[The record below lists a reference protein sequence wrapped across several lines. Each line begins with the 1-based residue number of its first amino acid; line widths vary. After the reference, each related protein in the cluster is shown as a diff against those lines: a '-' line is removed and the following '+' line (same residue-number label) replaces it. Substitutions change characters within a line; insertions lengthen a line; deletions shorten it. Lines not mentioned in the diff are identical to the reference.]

1 MSGIVRI
8 SEGSNLAI
16 HALAYLA
23 HKHPSAALTVATIA
37 EELGVSKDHL
47 GKVMQRLTR
56 QGFVY
61 SKRGPRGGFT
71 PARPP
76 SEVTLLE
83 IIEAVEG
90 PLNSRR
96 CMLSNPICQKKRCL
110 ISDLTMRIYDDVHRE
125 LSQSRLE
132 DLLPMFDSELEHGD
146 HEH

>member
-23 HKHPSAALTVATIA
+23 HKHSSEALTVATIA
-37 EELGVSKDHL
+37 KELGVSKDHL

-71 PARPP
+71 PARQP

-96 CMLSNPICQKKRCL
+96 CMLGNPICQKKRCL
-110 ISDLTMRIYDDVHRE
+110 ISDLTQRIYDDVHQE
-125 LSQSRLE
+125 LSSSRLE
-132 DLLPMFDSELEHGD
+132 DLLPMFDETPDADSS
-146 HEH
+146 